1 MFITH
6 KGKVMKNKRNQKNI
20 IWKILL
26 IIFSIV
32 LIICLIIIGIQKYQ
46 QKKQQEYYEALLENA
61 GSQSQATEEVPE
73 PETEESPVSFS
84 KAGTGLSVLLN
95 RIVSFAGQSLS
106 RACGVSVCLVPPEL

>member
-26 IIFSIV
+26 IVFSIV

-61 GSQSQATEEVPE
+61 GSQPQATEEVPE
-73 PETEESPVSFS
+73 PETE
-84 KAGTGLSVLLN
+84 A
-95 RIVSFAGQSLS
+95 RALS
-106 RACGVSVCLVPPEL
+106 RRQA